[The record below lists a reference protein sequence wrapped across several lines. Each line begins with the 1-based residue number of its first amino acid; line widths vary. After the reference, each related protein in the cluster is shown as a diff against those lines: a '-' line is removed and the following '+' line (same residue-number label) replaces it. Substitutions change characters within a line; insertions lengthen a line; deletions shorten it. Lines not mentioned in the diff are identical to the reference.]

1 MQEKQKPHH
10 LLTKIGEYLNTH
22 DVINHLTGAGSAKSR
37 PKIKPCFHAIIT
49 DSFLSDYNLT
59 ENEVLVV
66 ARLWHQLTTD
76 KGPYFTSLEIIK
88 DLLGEDSNTIDYL
101 DLIIGLLEKQVLYTS
116 KKRIL
121 HAVTINEPVK
131 RIKYSKRSLLE
142 ENISLNNTFINL
154 LLDEPEE
161 VNHKDKTPYASNK
174 EFLSDWF
181 AYTTKLRELHYYDF
195 QDIKYDEE
203 LDESNANDLLE
214 VINWKHR
221 ITSRVSIT
229 DEVFPLQEIAVEYSL
244 DENEVTMLA
253 YLVKEE
259 LDGSTVDVD
268 ELVKLVSS
276 DQHELY
282 RNRQYLSIDAP
293 LVQHGIVEL
302 QENMFLMSRGS
313 DVRATPDIMKQII
326 LDTPVD
332 DDERLVQILKGNDL
346 FTLIDPNYTMDDL
359 ILAPELK
366 QTIIT
371 SIGRYHENVDA
382 VLQDWR
388 LYNGAMEVVGGSKKK
403 KEPGLLM
410 LLHGPSGTGKTF
422 ASGAIAQ
429 HLGKKLLVTDISRL
443 QSKWVGESE
452 KNVRRLFNVFERIV
466 RRVDNPP
473 VLLLNEADQ
482 FLTTRL
488 NETRS
493 SIDQMQNSLQ
503 NLFLEGF
510 ERLRGVMIATTN
522 LQDNMD
528 SAFSRRFHLKLEL
541 PLPGRDER
549 ASLWDLH
556 LPPTIPR
563 AKDVNLEALANEFN
577 LSGGQI
583 KIIVEN
589 AATEAAARQGKSRV
603 LKQADLIKYCHIE
616 VGNGAIK
623 HSTPMGFAIA

>member
-1 MQEKQKPHH
+1 MQETQKPHH
-10 LLTKIGEYLNTH
+10 LLTKIGDYLDNH
-22 DVINHLTGAGSAKSR
+22 ADVNHLYGKSGAKSHTKTEKCLR
-37 PKIKPCFHAIIT
+37 EFANHTALAHY
-49 DSFLSDYNLT
+49 SLSDD
-59 ENEVLVV
+59 EVLVT
-66 ARLWHQLTTD
+66 ARLWQQIVT
-76 KGPYFTSLEIIK
+76 GSSQYFTSLEIINF
-88 DLLGEDSNTIDYL
+88 LVGEQSNAVDHL

-121 HAVTINEPVK
+121 HAITINEPTK
-131 RIKYSKRSLLE
+131 RIKYSKRSLLD
-142 ENISLNNTFINL
+142 ENIALNNTFINL
-154 LLDEPEE
+154 LLEEPEE
-161 VNHKDKTPYASNK
+161 VNQKDKTPYTSNK
-174 EFLSDWF
+174 EYLSDWF

-221 ITSRVSIT
+221 ITSRLSIT
-229 DEVFPLQEIAVEYSL
+229 EEVFPLQDIEEEYAL

-268 ELVKLVSS
+268 ELVKLVSA
-276 DQHELY
+276 DPHEVY
-282 RNRQYLSIDAP
+282 QNRQYLTADSN
-293 LVQHGIVEL
+293 LVQNGIIEL

-332 DDERLVQILKGNDL
+332 DDERLTQILKGDDL

-366 QTIIT
+366 QTVIT
-371 SIGRYHENVDA
+371 SINRYHDNVDA
-382 VLQDWR
+382 VLQDWQ
-388 LYNGAMEVVGGSKKK
+388 LYDGAMEVVGGSKKK

-422 ASGAIAQ
+422 ASGAIAR
-429 HLGKKLLVTDISRL
+429 HLGKKLLITDISRL

-452 KNVRRLFNVFERIV
+452 KNIRRLFNVFERIV
-466 RRVDNPP
+466 RRVENPP

-488 NETRS
+488 SETRTS
-493 SIDQMQNSLQ
+493 VDQMQNSIQ

-541 PLPGRDER
+541 PMPGKAER
-549 ASLWDLH
+549 IKLWELH
-556 LPPTIPR
+556 LPPSIPR
-563 AKDVNLEALANEFN
+563 ASGLDIDALATSYN
-577 LSGGQI
+577 LSGGQV
-583 KIIVEN
+583 KIIVQN
-589 AATEAAARQGKSRV
+589 AATEAASRKGNSRV
-603 LKQADLIKYCHIE
+603 LKQEDLVKYCNIE
-616 VGNGAIK
+616 IGNGTIQQG
-623 HSTPMGFAIA
+623 HPMGFAVA

>member
-1 MQEKQKPHH
+1 MGDKQKPHH
-10 LLTKIGEYLNTH
+10 LLTKIGEFVETH
-22 DVINHLTGAGSAKSR
+22 NDINHLLGLGSVTSR
-37 PKIKPCFHAIIT
+37 SKMKKYYLKIKCDA
-49 DSFLSDYNLT
+49 LLVDYNLT
-59 ENEVLVV
+59 EKEILVI
-66 ARLWHQLTTD
+66 ARLWQQLTTE

-88 DLLGEDSNTIDYL
+88 GLLGGDSNTIDYL
-101 DLIIGLLEKQVLYTS
+101 DLIIGLLEKQILYTS

-121 HAVTINEPVK
+121 HAGTINEPVK

-142 ENISLNNTFINL
+142 EHISLNKTFINL

-161 VNHKDKTPYASNK
+161 VNLKDKTPYTSNK

-181 AYTTKLRELHYYDF
+181 IYSEKLRELRYYDF
-195 QDIKYDEE
+195 QDIKFDKE
-203 LDESNANDLLE
+203 LDETNANDLLE

-221 ITSRVSIT
+221 IASRVSIT
-229 DEVFPLQEIAVEYSL
+229 DNVFPLQEIAKEYSL
-244 DENEVTMLA
+244 DENEVTMLV

-259 LDGSTVDVD
+259 LDSSAVDVD

-282 RNRQYLSIDAP
+282 RNQQYLSTDAP

-302 QENMFLMSRGS
+302 QENVFQMSRGS
-313 DVRATPDIMKQII
+313 NVRATPDIMKQII
-326 LDTPVD
+326 LDTPTD

-366 QTIIT
+366 QTIVT
-371 SIGRYHENVDA
+371 AIGRYHENVDA
-382 VLQDWR
+382 VLQDWH
-388 LYNGAMEVVGGSKKK
+388 LYNGAMEVVGSSKKK
-403 KEPGLLM
+403 REPGLLM

-422 ASGAIAQ
+422 ASGAIAK
-429 HLGKKLLVTDISRL
+429 HLGKKLLITDISRL
-443 QSKWVGESE
+443 QSMWVGESE
-452 KNVRRLFNVFERIV
+452 KNIKRLFNVFERIV

-473 VLLLNEADQ
+473 VLLLNEVDQ

-488 NETRS
+488 NETHS
-493 SIDQMQNSLQ
+493 SIDQMQNSMQ

-522 LQDNMD
+522 LQDNID

-541 PLPGRDER
+541 PMPGKDER
-549 ASLWDLH
+549 AKLWELH

-563 AKDVNLEALANEFN
+563 ASDINLNELAIKFN

-589 AATEAAARQGKSRV
+589 AATEAAARRGKSRV
-603 LKQADLIKYCHIE
+603 LKQADLIKYCLIE
-616 VGNGAIK
+616 TDNGAIK
-623 HSTPMGFAIA
+623 HNTPIGFAIA

>member
-1 MQEKQKPHH
+1 MQENQKPHH
-10 LLTKIGEYLNTH
+10 LLTEVGNYLDNH
-22 DVINHLTGAGSAKSR
+22 DDVNHLYGRSGAKSHKKTEKCVR
-37 PKIKPCFHAIIT
+37 AFANHIALARY
-49 DSFLSDYNLT
+49 SLSDD
-59 ENEVLVV
+59 EVLVT
-66 ARLWHQLTTD
+66 ARLWQQIVT
-76 KGPYFTSLEIIK
+76 GSGQYFTSLEIINF
-88 DLLGEDSNTIDYL
+88 LVGEQSNAIDHL
-101 DLIIGLLEKQVLYTS
+101 DLIIRLLEKQVLYTS

-121 HAVTINEPVK
+121 HAITINEPTK
-131 RIKYSKRSLLE
+131 RIKYSKRSLLD

-154 LLDEPEE
+154 LLEEPEE
-161 VNHKDKTPYASNK
+161 VNQKDKTPYTSNK
-174 EFLSDWF
+174 EYLSDWF

-221 ITSRVSIT
+221 ITSRLSIT
-229 DEVFPLQEIAVEYSL
+229 EEVFPLQDIEEEYAL

-268 ELVKLVSS
+268 ELVKLVSA
-276 DQHELY
+276 DPHEVY
-282 RNRQYLSIDAP
+282 QNRQYLTADSN
-293 LVQHGIVEL
+293 LVQNGIIEL

-332 DDERLVQILKGNDL
+332 DDERLAQILKGDDL

-366 QTIIT
+366 QTVIT
-371 SIGRYHENVDA
+371 SISRYHDNVDA
-382 VLQDWR
+382 VLQDWQ
-388 LYNGAMEVVGGSKKK
+388 LYDGAMEVVGGSKKK

-422 ASGAIAQ
+422 ASGAIAR
-429 HLGKKLLVTDISRL
+429 HLGKKLLITDISRL

-452 KNVRRLFNVFERIV
+452 KNIRRLFNVFERIV
-466 RRVDNPP
+466 RRVENPP

-488 NETRS
+488 SETRTS
-493 SIDQMQNSLQ
+493 VDQMQNSIQ

-541 PLPGRDER
+541 PMPGRAER
-549 ASLWDLH
+549 IRLWELH
-556 LPPTIPR
+556 LPPSIPR
-563 AKDVNLEALANEFN
+563 ASNLDIEPLATCYN

-583 KIIVEN
+583 KIIVQN
-589 AATEAAARQGKSRV
+589 AATEAASRKGKYRV
-603 LKQADLIKYCHIE
+603 LKQQDLVKYCLIE
-616 VGNGAIK
+616 IGNGSNKQSKQI
-623 HSTPMGFAIA
+623 GFATA

>member
-1 MQEKQKPHH
+1 MRDKQKPHH
-10 LLTKIGEYLNTH
+10 LLTKIGLYLDNH
-22 DVINHLTGAGSAKSR
+22 DDINHLTGGEGAKFH
-37 PKIKPCFHAIIT
+37 PKIKKCILLVAANS
-49 DSFLSDYNLT
+49 SFSSYSLT

-66 ARLWHQLTTD
+66 ARLWQQITGD
-76 KGPYFTSLEIIK
+76 KGSYFTALEVIN
-88 DLLGEDSNTIDYL
+88 DLLGNQSNAVDYL
-101 DLIIGLLEKQVLYTS
+101 GLIIGLLEKQVFYTS

-121 HAVTINEPVK
+121 HAVTINEPIK

-142 ENISLNNTFINL
+142 ENISLNNSFINL
-154 LLDEPEE
+154 LLEE
-161 VNHKDKTPYASNK
+161 LEEINQKDDTPYTSNR
-174 EFLSDWF
+174 EYLSDWF
-181 AYTTKLRELHYYDF
+181 AYTSKLRELHYYDF

-221 ITSRVSIT
+221 LTSRLSIT
-229 DEVFPLQEIAVEYSL
+229 DEVFPLQDIEEEYSL

-253 YLVKEE
+253 YLIKEE
-259 LDGSTVDVD
+259 LDGNTVDVD

-276 DQHELY
+276 DPHEVY
-282 RNRQYLSIDAP
+282 KNRQYLSVDAP
-293 LVQHGIVEL
+293 LVQNGIVEL
-302 QENMFLMSRGS
+302 QENMFLMSSGS

-326 LDTPVD
+326 LDTPVN
-332 DDERLVQILKGNDL
+332 DDERLAQILKGSDL
-346 FTLIDPNYTMDDL
+346 FTLIDPNYSMDDL

-366 QTIIT
+366 NTIQT
-371 SIGRYHENVDA
+371 SISRYHDNVDA
-382 VLQDWR
+382 VLQNWQ
-388 LYNGAMEVVGGSKKK
+388 LYDGVMEVVGASKKK

-422 ASGAIAQ
+422 ASGAIAKQ
-429 HLGKKLLVTDISRL
+429 LGKKLLVTDISRL

-452 KNVRRLFNVFERIV
+452 KNIRRLFNVFERIV
-466 RRVDNPP
+466 RRVENPP

-488 NETRS
+488 NETRTS
-493 SIDQMQNSLQ
+493 VDQMQNSLQ

-522 LQDNMD
+522 LQDNID

-541 PLPGRDER
+541 PMPERDEMEK
-549 ASLWDLH
+549 LWELH
-556 LPPTIPR
+556 LPMSIPR
-563 AKDVNLEALANEFN
+563 AKDVNIEALAVSYH

-583 KIIVEN
+583 KIIVQN
-589 AATEAAARQGKSRV
+589 AATEAASRRGRARI
-603 LKQADLIKYCHIE
+603 LKQGDLIKYCHIE

-623 HSTPMGFAIA
+623 QSTPIGFAIA